1 MPSANRDGTG
11 NRPTLY
17 MMRGHKMKKTFF
29 LLMTLFIMH
38 MFTNEIYAQGL
49 DATIREASSYL
60 NERIPFKS
68 KVVILNVES
77 TSDALSDY
85 IIEELVANA
94 VNDGNFTVVDRKQL
108 ADIQAE
114 LNFQLS
120 GEVADNQA
128 VAIGQKFGAQTI
140 VSGRVSPMG
149 ENYRISVRALSVESA
164 TIQAQFNKNI
174 PADPTISA
182 LMKVPNTPRTTVPT
196 NTTTTTRP
204 TTSTPPTTVITP
216 PPPTKEY
223 KICDIGPAGGYIFYD
238 KGSYSNGW
246 RYLEAAPASSEYKA
260 EFGLYN
266 KLGSG
271 MVNNIICSGTNTG
284 IGSGKANT
292 ATIIR
297 LLNANEETSRAAQIC
312 EALSINGYS
321 DWFLPSKDELQLMF
335 QNLHENGYGKFLS
348 KEYMSSSLEYPNG
361 SFYRYQPDAFYEQYK
376 MYPWGDRT
384 KATFTIRAIRAF

>member
-1 MPSANRDGTG
+1 
-11 NRPTLY
+11 
-17 MMRGHKMKKTFF
+17 MKKIIIA
-29 LLMTLFIMH
+29 LLTTLFAI
-38 MFTNEIYAQGL
+38 FGIATYGSVLYAQGL
-49 DATIREASSYL
+49 DATIREASNYL

-149 ENYRISVRALSVESA
+149 ENYRLSVRALSVESA
-164 TIQAQFNKNI
+164 TIQAQFNKTI
-174 PADPTISA
+174 PTDPVISA
-182 LMKVPNTPRTTVPT
+182 LMRVPNTPRPAITT
-196 NTTTTTRP
+196 NTTTTP
-204 TTSTPPTTVITP
+204 TPPAVPTPAP
-216 PPPTKEY
+216 PPAKEY
-223 KICDIGPAGGYIFYD
+223 KLCDVGPAGGYIFYD

-246 RYLEAAPASSEYKA
+246 RYLEAAPASSEFKA
-260 EFGLYN
+260 TWGLYEI
-266 KLGSG
+266 K
-271 MVNNIICSGTNTG
+271 CPGTNTG
-284 IGSGKANT
+284 IGTGKANT

-297 LLNANEETSRAAQIC
+297 LLNANEDIGKAAQIC
-312 EALSINGYS
+312 VVLSINGYS
-321 DWFLPSKDELQLMF
+321 DWFLPSKDEIELMY
-335 QNLHENGYGKFLS
+335 QNLHENGYGKFSTLDW
-348 KEYMSSSLEYPNG
+348 YISSSVPDDRIDWGVWNRVFGGFNRWDTGNG
-361 SFYRYQPDAFYEQYK
+361 NCRKDQY
-376 MYPWGDRT
+376 T
-384 KATFTIRAIRAF
+384 VRAARAF